1 MEKELINNSQSNIY
15 PFHMPGHKRRG
26 SDIGAGLDPYAIDIT
41 EIDNFDNLHH
51 AEGIIKEAQA
61 EAAALYGAKRAYFL
75 INGSTC
81 GILAAVSAATKRGD
95 KVLVARNCHKAV
107 YHALY
112 LRQLHP
118 VFIYPEI
125 TRTGLQGQIT
135 EAQIR
140 AAFDENPD
148 IKAVV
153 ITSPTYDGVVSDVAA
168 IASVVHAHGALLI
181 VDEAH
186 GAHFGF
192 GSGFPQN
199 AIALG
204 ADAVIVS
211 LHKTLPA
218 FTQTAL
224 LLLGGMREAA
234 VEKFLGIYETSSP
247 SYVLMTGIE
256 RCIHYV
262 RDNKETAFA
271 QLRSRLDRFY
281 QKVSGLS
288 HLSVVRKSDF
298 SADEAYDFDESKI
311 IIFTKEAMNGHTL
324 LELLLKKYELQLEMA
339 AGNYVLALASVMDTD
354 EGFDRLADA
363 LIEIDSQ
370 LEKYKSDFEEFY
382 DILKQEDVV
391 HQFYFPVKMDTTI
404 YQKLPAVMEMYDA
417 YDAEHQAVYAFKASG
432 KVSGAFINIY
442 PPGIPLVVPGEIMND
457 KLIDDVIK
465 AVNSGLE
472 VDGLYFDPDANM
484 WKFVAVL

>member
-1 MEKELINNSQSNIY
+1 
-15 PFHMPGHKRRG
+15 
-26 SDIGAGLDPYAIDIT
+26 
-41 EIDNFDNLHH
+41 
-51 AEGIIKEAQA
+51 
-61 EAAALYGAKRAYFL
+61 
-75 INGSTC
+75 
-81 GILAAVSAATKRGD
+81 
-95 KVLVARNCHKAV
+95 
-107 YHALY
+107 
-112 LRQLHP
+112 
-118 VFIYPEI
+118 
-125 TRTGLQGQIT
+125 
-135 EAQIR
+135 
-140 AAFDENPD
+140 
-148 IKAVV
+148 
-153 ITSPTYDGVVSDVAA
+153 
-168 IASVVHAHGALLI
+168 
-181 VDEAH
+181 
-186 GAHFGF
+186 
-192 GSGFPQN
+192 
-199 AIALG
+199 
-204 ADAVIVS
+204 
-211 LHKTLPA
+211 
-218 FTQTAL
+218 
-224 LLLGGMREAA
+224 MREAA

-288 HLSVVRKSDF
+288 HLNVVRKSDF